1 MQELLG
7 RIARLDPS
15 ASLGLRVIACFDE
28 LIVGNVNT
36 KALLAAAASLAGC
49 VAGFA
54 QDQTG
59 RTLRVTPR
67 GLVAPEPQHPQGRS
81 AGARAEPAPG
91 LHVWLERTGPDHPN
105 DAIILERLGMAVRL
119 RHGAGR
125 RDHDHR
131 RDLGLLTD
139 VDVSPEA
146 RRVAA
151 AALGLDAHDEHRVVV
166 APLFAVWVT
175 HPAGPEDVLA
185 TRHGPLHALVLPAD
199 RADLAHLEASP
210 VGVGVAADVE
220 HLHHSLRTAVV
231 ALRLCDPPTTP
242 MVLADDYGGLVSLL
256 AQTQPEDPQPD
267 ADRLE
272 RVREHAWGLET
283 VAAIVRSQSLR
294 QAARCAG
301 VHHSTMQ
308 ARVDTLVALL
318 GFDPFDGFGRARL
331 GTAYLVHRLRHSRV
345 LDLPAPVATTPAARA
360 GVGDR

>member
-54 QDQTG
+54 QDQAG

-67 GLVAPEPQHPQGRS
+67 GVVAPEPDPQ
-81 AGARAEPAPG
+81 APAAYARVEPAPD
-91 LHVWLERTGPDHPN
+91 LHVWLERTGPAHPN

-146 RRVAA
+146 RCVAA
-151 AALGLDAHDEHRVVV
+151 AALGLHTHALYRVVV

-175 HPAGPEDVLA
+175 HPTGPEDVLA

-199 RADLAHLEASP
+199 QADLEASP
-210 VGVGVAADVE
+210 VGVGVATDVE

-231 ALRLCDPPTTP
+231 ALRLCEPPTTP
-242 MVLADDYGGLVSLL
+242 MVRADDYGGLVSLL
-256 AQTQPEDPQPD
+256 AQVQPEDPQPD

-272 RVREHAWGLET
+272 RVGEHAWGLET

-308 ARVDTLVALL
+308 ARVDTLVGLL

-345 LDLPAPVATTPAARA
+345 LDLPAPATTAPAAR
-360 GVGDR
+360 VRVVER